1 MFKSQLKATTG
12 LALVLS
18 TSTVVAAEVSSTAIM
33 DEITVVGVSG
43 ERSAIAGSATRLN
56 SDDLEKFKFQDISR
70 ILRMVTGVIIQE
82 EDGYGLRPNIGLRG
96 SGVERSSKITL
107 MEDGVLISPAPYA
120 APSAYYFPTA
130 ARMEAVEVRKG
141 SAAVKFGPR
150 TVGGAL
156 NMVSQSI
163 PDDFS
168 GFVDFKY
175 GRDNLMSLHGLAGG
189 SQENFGVVGEFYHTS
204 SNGFKRLP
212 MGQDTGFAVEDYL
225 FKARI
230 NTDEDAD
237 IYQSLTLKLGK
248 TDHDSDET
256 YLGLTEAD
264 FAITPYARYAASALD
279 HMRSDHSQVQLTHL
293 IRRDAF
299 QMITVAYQNDFARD
313 WFKLDD
319 FYVGGNKL
327 KPGAV
332 LDDPASYSDGLA
344 ILKGAQD
351 SDIGALRIK
360 HNNREYRSRGV
371 QNIMQF
377 DLYALGADHK
387 VEFSTRYHEDYED
400 RLQNRENFTM
410 TDGALVFAS
419 QEAEGSAGNR
429 ISSADA
435 WAFYLS
441 DEITFGNWTLLPGMR
456 FEAIDLKR
464 EDFTS
469 PERGTLA
476 SAPKEHALNVFIPG
490 FGATYQYSDNLLLM
504 AGIFKGFNP
513 SGPGA
518 TNAKEETSLSL
529 EAGFVYDRDG
539 FYGELVAFYS
549 DYSNILG
556 ACTASSGSGDCEIGD
571 QFNGG
576 AATVKGLEISAGYD
590 FTVSTSLMI
599 PLKVNYTYTNTSFDS
614 NFSDSFWGDVTAGDM
629 MPYTPAHQLNIV
641 TGLAGEGWSV
651 NMLTNFQTALRTQ
664 AGAGP
669 ITANEK
675 INGRAIVDI
684 NASYQMLDSVTL
696 YGGVQNVFD
705 KKYAVARR
713 PFGLRPGK
721 PLTIS
726 GGMKITF

>member
-1 MFKSQLKATTG
+1 MSKYLLKTSTG
-12 LALVLS
+12 LALFMLS
-18 TSTVVAAEVSSTAIM
+18 SAVAFAEGDGAVIL
-33 DEITVVGVSG
+33 DEITVVGVSSA
-43 ERSAIAGSATRLN
+43 RSAIAGSATRLN

-70 ILRMVTGVIIQE
+70 ILRMVAGVIIQE

-120 APSAYYFPTA
+120 APSAYYFPTV
-130 ARMEAVEVRKG
+130 ARMRAVEVRKG

-175 GRDNLMSLHGLAGG
+175 GKDNLISLHGLVGG
-189 SQENFGVVGEFYHTS
+189 AAKNFGAVGEVYHTS

-212 MGQDTGFAVEDYL
+212 LGQDTGFAVEDYL
-225 FKARI
+225 FKMRV

-237 IYQSLTLKLGK
+237 VYQSLTLKLGK

-264 FAITPYARYAASALD
+264 FSATPYARYAASALD
-279 HMRSDHSQVQLTHL
+279 HMRSDHSQFQLTHL
-293 IRRDAF
+293 IRSEGF
-299 QMITVAYQNDFARD
+299 QMITVAYQNDFKRD

-319 FYVGGNKL
+319 FYAGGNKL
-327 KPGAV
+327 NPGTV
-332 LDDPASYSDGLA
+332 LDDPSQYMQGLA
-344 ILKGAQD
+344 ILTGAQD
-351 SDIGALRIK
+351 SGVGALRIK

-377 DLYALGADHK
+377 DLNAFGADHK

-400 RLQNRENFTM
+400 RLQSRESFTM
-410 TDGALVFAS
+410 TDGALVFVN
-419 QEAEGSAGNR
+419 QGAEGSAGNR
-429 ISSADA
+429 LLSADA
-435 WAFYLS
+435 WAVYLS

-469 PERGTLA
+469 PERDMLA
-476 SAPKEHALNVFIPG
+476 GAPKEHSLDVFVPG
-490 FGATYQYSDNLLLM
+490 FGATYQYSDNTLLM
-504 AGIFKGFNP
+504 VGVFKGFNP

-518 TNAKEETSLSL
+518 TNAKEETSLSM
-529 EAGFVYDRDG
+529 EAGLVYDRDG
-539 FYGELVAFYS
+539 FYAELVAFYS
-549 DYSNILG
+549 GYSNILG

-576 AATVKGLEISAGYD
+576 AATIKGLEISAGND
-590 FTVSTSLMI
+590 FYLSADLKLPI
-599 PLKVNYTYTNTSFDS
+599 KVNYTYTNTSFDS
-614 NFSDSFWGDVTAGDM
+614 NFSDSFWGDVIAGDA
-629 MPYTPAHQLNIV
+629 MPYTPLHQLNIV
-641 TGLAGEGWSV
+641 TGLAGEGWSI
-651 NMLTNFQTALRTQ
+651 NLLANFQSAARTQ
-664 AGAGP
+664 AGTGAIPMG
-669 ITANEK
+669 EK
-675 INGRAIVDI
+675 IAGRAIMDI
-684 NASYQMLDSVTL
+684 NASYQVFDSVTL
-696 YGGVQNVFD
+696 YGGVQNILD

-721 PLTIS
+721 PLSIS
-726 GGMKITF
+726 AGMTVTF

>member
-1 MFKSQLKATTG
+1 MCSSAVSG
-12 LALVLS
+12 
-18 TSTVVAAEVSSTAIM
+18 AEVNRAVVI
-33 DEITVVGVSG
+33 DEITVVGISG

-56 SDDLEKFKFQDISR
+56 KEDLEKFNFQDISR
-70 ILRMVTGVIIQE
+70 VLRMVPGVIIQE
-82 EDGYGLRPNIGLRG
+82 EEGYGLRPNIGLRG

-107 MEDGVLISPAPYA
+107 MEDGVLIAPAPYA

-156 NMVSQSI
+156 NMVSQSV
-163 PDDFS
+163 PDDLG

-175 GRDNLMSLHGLAGG
+175 GKDNLISLHGLAGG
-189 SQENFGVVGEFYHTS
+189 SQENFGILGEFYHAS

-212 MGQDTGFAVEDYL
+212 MGQGTGFAVEDYL

-264 FAITPYARYAASALD
+264 FAINPYARYAASALD
-279 HMRSDHSQVQLTHL
+279 HLRSDHSQFQLTHL
-293 IRRDAF
+293 IRSDAF

-319 FYVGGNKL
+319 FYVGENKV

-332 LDDPASYSDGLA
+332 LDDPTSYTEGFA
-344 ILKGAQD
+344 ILTGAQN
-351 SDIGALRIK
+351 SDTGALRIK
-360 HNNREYRSRGV
+360 HNNREYRSRGI

-377 DLYALGADHK
+377 DLKAFGVDHK

-400 RLQNRENFTM
+400 RMQNRENFTM
-410 TDGALVFAS
+410 VDGALVFAS
-419 QEAEGSAGNR
+419 EGAVGSAGNR

-435 WAFYLS
+435 WAIYLS

-464 EDFTS
+464 EDFTT
-469 PERGTLA
+469 PDRDTLA
-476 SAPKEHALNVFIPG
+476 GAPKEHALDVFIPG

-504 AGIFKGFNP
+504 AGVFKGFNP

-518 TNAKEETSLSL
+518 TDAKEETSLSL

-539 FYGELVAFYS
+539 FYAELVGFYS
-549 DYSNILG
+549 DYTNILG

-576 AATVKGLEISAGYD
+576 AATTKGLEISAGYD
-590 FTVSTSLMI
+590 LFINADLKV
-599 PLKVNYTYTNTSFDS
+599 PFKVNYTFTDTSFDS
-614 NFSDSFWGDVTAGDM
+614 SFSNSFWGDVTAGDT
-629 MPYTPAHQLNIV
+629 MPYTPKHQLNII
-641 TGLAGEGWSV
+641 TGLAGEGWSA
-651 NMLTNFQTALRTQ
+651 NMLVNFQSAVRTQ
-664 AGAGP
+664 AGSGP
-669 ITANEK
+669 IAMSES
-675 INGRAIVDI
+675 IGGRAIFDI
-684 NASYQMLDSVTL
+684 NLSYQLLDSISL
-696 YGGVQNVFD
+696 YGGVQNIFD

-713 PFGLRPGK
+713 PYGLRPGK
-721 PLTIS
+721 PLSVS
-726 GGMKITF
+726 GGVKVTF

>member
-1 MFKSQLKATTG
+1 MFKGQLKATTG

-18 TSTVVAAEVSSTAIM
+18 TTAVVAEEVSSTVIM

-56 SDDLEKFKFQDISR
+56 SADLEKFKFQDISR
-70 ILRMVTGVIIQE
+70 ILRMVAGVIIQE

-168 GFVDFKY
+168 GFIDFKY
-175 GRDNLMSLHGLAGG
+175 GRDNLISLHSLVGG
-189 SQENFGVVGEFYHTS
+189 SQENFGVLGEFYHTA

-212 MGQDTGFAVEDYL
+212 MGQDTGFSVEDYL

-230 NTDEDAD
+230 NTDADAEV
-237 IYQSLTLKLGK
+237 YQSLTLKLGK
-248 TDHDSDET
+248 TDHDSGET
-256 YLGLTEAD
+256 YLGLTQDD
-264 FAITPYARYAASALD
+264 FAATPYARYAASALD
-279 HMRSDHSQVQLTHL
+279 HMRSDHSQFQLTHL
-293 IRRDAF
+293 IRSDAF
-299 QMITVAYQNDFARD
+299 QMITVAYQNDFTRD

-319 FYVGGNKL
+319 FYVDASKVKL
-327 KPGAV
+327 GAV
-332 LDDPASYSDGLA
+332 LFDPASYTDGLA
-344 ILKGAQD
+344 ILKGAED
-351 SDIGALRIK
+351 SDIGALRLK

-377 DLYALGADHK
+377 DLDALGADHK

-400 RLQNRENFTM
+400 RLQHRENFTM
-410 TDGALVFAS
+410 IDGALVFAS
-419 QEAEGSAGNR
+419 ADAVGSAGNR
-429 ISSADA
+429 MSSAKA
-435 WAFYLS
+435 WALYLS

-456 FEAIDLKR
+456 FEAIDLRR

-469 PERGTLA
+469 PERDTLA
-476 SAPKEHALNVFIPG
+476 SASKEHALDVFVPG
-490 FGATYQYSDNLLLM
+490 FGATYQYSDNLLVM

-556 ACTASSGSGDCEIGD
+556 ACTASSGSGDCEVGD

-590 FTVSTSLMI
+590 FTISTNLMI
-599 PLKVNYTYTNTSFDS
+599 PFTANYTYTNTSFDS
-614 NFSDSFWGDVTAGDM
+614 NFSDSFWGDVTAGDA
-629 MPYTPAHQLNIV
+629 MPYAPAHQLNIV
-641 TGLAGEGWSV
+641 TGLVGNDWSL
-651 NMLTNFQTALRTQ
+651 NLLFNFQTALRTQ
-664 AGAGP
+664 AGAGSIP
-669 ITANEK
+669 IDEK
-675 INGRAIVDI
+675 IAGRAIFDL
-684 NASYQMLDSVTL
+684 NASYQLRENVTI
-696 YGGVQNVFD
+696 YGGVQNIFD

-721 PLTIS
+721 PLSIS
-726 GGMKITF
+726 AGMKVTF

>member
-18 TSTVVAAEVSSTAIM
+18 TSAAFAEEADRAVVI

-70 ILRMVTGVIIQE
+70 ILRMVAGVIIQE

-175 GRDNLMSLHGLAGG
+175 GKDNLISLHSLVGG
-189 SQENFGVVGEFYHTS
+189 SQENFGAVGEFYHSS

-212 MGQDTGFAVEDYL
+212 MGQGTGFSVEDYL
-225 FKARI
+225 FKVRI

-256 YLGLTEAD
+256 YLGLTETD
-264 FAITPYARYAASALD
+264 FAINPYARYAASALD
-279 HMRSDHSQVQLTHL
+279 HMRSDHSQFQLTHL
-293 IRRDAF
+293 IRSGAF
-299 QMITVAYQNDFARD
+299 QMITVAYQNDFKRD

-319 FYVGGNKL
+319 FYVSGNKL

-332 LDDPASYSDGLA
+332 LDEPAQYTEGLA
-344 ILKGAQD
+344 VLTGAED
-351 SDIGALRIK
+351 SDIGALRLK

-377 DLYALGADHK
+377 ELNAFGADHK
-387 VEFSTRYHEDYED
+387 IEFSTRYHEDFED

-419 QEAEGSAGNR
+419 KGAEGSAGNR
-429 ISSADA
+429 LSSADA
-435 WAFYLS
+435 WAVYLS

-469 PERGTLA
+469 PERDMLV
-476 SAPKEHALNVFIPG
+476 SAPKEHALDVFVPG

-539 FYGELVAFYS
+539 FYGEVVGFYS

-576 AATVKGLEISAGYD
+576 MATVKGLEISAGYD
-590 FTVSTSLMI
+590 FTISADLMV
-599 PLKVNYTYTNTSFDS
+599 PFKVNYTYTNTSFDS
-614 NFSDSFWGDVTAGDM
+614 NFSDSFWGDVIAGDA

-641 TGLAGEGWSV
+641 TGLAGNDWSLNLLV
-651 NMLTNFQTALRTQ
+651 NFQTALRTQ
-664 AGAGP
+664 AGAGLIP
-669 ITANEK
+669 IHEK
-675 INGRAIVDI
+675 IDGRAIIDI
-684 NASYQMLDSVTL
+684 NASYQVLDSVKL

-721 PLTIS
+721 PLSISAGMTIS
-726 GGMKITF
+726 F